1 MLCIRSKE
9 EVLQLRE
16 EMGRYE
22 TGLMTIRRKIEDIFQ
37 RDHKSGDILVR
48 GKRSLCSRN

>member
-22 TGLMTIRRKIEDIFQ
+22 TGLTPLEEK
-37 RDHKSGDILVR
+37 
-48 GKRSLCSRN
+48 